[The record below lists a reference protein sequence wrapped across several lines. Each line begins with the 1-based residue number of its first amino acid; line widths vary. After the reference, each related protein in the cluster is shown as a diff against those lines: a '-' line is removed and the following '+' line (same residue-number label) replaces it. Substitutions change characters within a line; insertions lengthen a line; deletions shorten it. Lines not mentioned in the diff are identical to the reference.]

1 MASIRVEAGSR
12 LVGLS
17 YARDIGYGEEYLLP
31 QAPVQTR
38 SQIDYFN
45 NEYFGM
51 SGVIGME
58 IDGPFGLTD
67 VADNTR
73 SRETIFVCEPESTS
87 DEEACADEILSRM
100 ARRAYRRPVTREDT
114 DILLGFFRMGR
125 EEGGA
130 SITEYSWD
138 SSASWLIRI
147 FCCASTGN
155 PGYARRT

>member
-1 MASIRVEAGSR
+1 SVPVEAGSR

-58 IDGPFGLTD
+58 IDGPFGRTD
-67 VADNTR
+67 IADNTR
-73 SRETIFVCEPESTS
+73 SRETIFVCEPGSTS
-87 DEEACADEILSRM
+87 EEEACAEEVPARM
-100 ARRAYRRPVTREDT
+100 APRAYRRP
-114 DILLGFFRMGR
+114 
-125 EEGGA
+125 A
-130 SITEYSWD
+130 
-138 SSASWLIRI
+138 
-147 FCCASTGN
+147 
-155 PGYARRT
+155 